1 MHREPDVGFD
11 PGSPGSRPGPKAGA
25 KPLRHPDGGGEQRL
39 DREPQLARAVPKAC
53 TLQPTSPYP
62 YLHRPAPGGY
72 NSCAC
77 LCPQPASHQW
87 PSRPLEL
94 PARPSGQK
102 NQLPLTSRVLTAGSW
117 RTRSPLKDMAWE
129 PKLTPTNSQMTE
141 EALPSA
147 LLAWLLGSTSKMS
160 SSSGF
165 SKYLSKYSRGRRPG
179 LGAHT
184 SHCVRPR
191 DVSSSGLGHH
201 SVDNSVGLPSIPHR
215 EALPQGPRGSPS
227 P

>member
-1 MHREPDVGFD
+1 M
-11 PGSPGSRPGPKAGA
+11 SS
-25 KPLRHPDGGGEQRL
+25 Q
-39 DREPQLARAVPKAC
+39 
-53 TLQPTSPYP
+53 
-62 YLHRPAPGGY
+62 
-72 NSCAC
+72 
-77 LCPQPASHQW
+77 
-87 PSRPLEL
+87 
-94 PARPSGQK
+94 
-102 NQLPLTSRVLTAGSW
+102 
-117 RTRSPLKDMAWE
+117 DMAWE